1 MVHASYLFLF
11 FLPRTIQMTYCI
23 YLITNFDEYTLCVKQ
38 NPSCNWLANGICIL
52 CKLALRYI
60 LPFLMH
66 FPLIAITDV
75 QSFSFPWKY
84 NAHRAEKFITCEFS
98 LYLKTEVLFRSHT
111 GGNGVKI
118 NKYVL
123 NWNITS
129 SIILC
134 LTVQI
139 WFYHILCQIA

>member
-1 MVHASYLFLF
+1 MVYASYLFLF

-38 NPSCNWLANGICIL
+38 NSSCNWLANGICIL
-52 CKLALRYI
+52 CKLALRYTTI
-60 LPFLMH
+60 FDAFSTNSDNRRAVL
-66 FPLIAITDV
+66 
-75 QSFSFPWKY
+75 SFREKN

-129 SIILC
+129 SIILF

-139 WFYHILCQIA
+139 WIYHILCQIA